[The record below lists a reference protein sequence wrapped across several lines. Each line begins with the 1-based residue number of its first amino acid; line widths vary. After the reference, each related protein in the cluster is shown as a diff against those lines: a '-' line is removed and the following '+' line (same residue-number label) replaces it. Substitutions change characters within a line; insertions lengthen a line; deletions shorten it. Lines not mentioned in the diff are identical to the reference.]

1 MLFCKYKPKKYV
13 YSYLLIWGL
22 KTYIMQK
29 KFKASILAVSLFTVL
44 LVSSCSKNKE
54 EQQVY
59 ETTNKS
65 EIINKI
71 ITDSNFYQL
80 IYTYVSES
88 DKIYSDTNN
97 VDIIQQ
103 SNEKLNLALSRFLS
117 HNPSFVFASQDE
129 RMMILKSVADSFMVK
144 SQFMNHPNDQVVELI
159 DKLNTNKI
167 SDNEIRTYSN
177 ASSSIKAQRATRE
190 DVLGCAV
197 AALAGVIGSYGDT
210 INDVRKILRSGISMS
225 LAIDLALDLI
235 QNASP
240 WWKVGSI
247 ALSFAGCLY
256 FN

>member
-1 MLFCKYKPKKYV
+1 
-13 YSYLLIWGL
+13 
-22 KTYIMQK
+22 MQK
-29 KFKASILAVSLFTVL
+29 KFKVSILAVSLFTVL
-44 LVSSCSKNKE
+44 IDSSCSKNKE

-59 ETTNKS
+59 QIANKS
-65 EIINKI
+65 EIVNKI

-103 SNEKLNLALSRFLS
+103 SNKKLNVALSRFLS
-117 HNPSFVFASQDE
+117 HNHSFVFSSQDE

-159 DKLNTNKI
+159 EKLNTTKI
-167 SDNEIRTYSN
+167 SKSEIRTYSN
-177 ASSSIKAQRATRE
+177 ASSSIIVQRVSRE

-225 LAIDLALDLI
+225 LAIDLALNLI

-247 ALSFAGCLY
+247 VLSFAGCLY

>member
-1 MLFCKYKPKKYV
+1 
-13 YSYLLIWGL
+13 
-22 KTYIMQK
+22 MQK
-29 KFKASILAVSLFTVL
+29 KFKVSILAVSLFTVL
-44 LVSSCSKNKE
+44 LLSSCSKKE

-59 ETTNKS
+59 QTTNQS
-65 EIINKI
+65 EIVNKI

-103 SNEKLNLALSRFLS
+103 SNKKLNVALSRFLS
-117 HNPSFVFASQDE
+117 HNRSFVFSSQDE

-159 DKLNTNKI
+159 EKLNTTKI
-167 SDNEIRTYSN
+167 SKSEIRTYSN
-177 ASSSIKAQRATRE
+177 ASSSIKVQRVSRE

-247 ALSFAGCLY
+247 VLSFAGCLY

>member
-1 MLFCKYKPKKYV
+1 
-13 YSYLLIWGL
+13 
-22 KTYIMQK
+22 MQK
-29 KFKASILAVSLFTVL
+29 KFKVSILAVSLFTVL
-44 LVSSCSKNKE
+44 LLSSCSKKE

-59 ETTNKS
+59 QTTNQS
-65 EIINKI
+65 EIVNKI

-103 SNEKLNLALSRFLS
+103 SNKKLNVALSRFLS
-117 HNPSFVFASQDE
+117 HNRSFVFSSQDE

-159 DKLNTNKI
+159 EKLNTTKI
-167 SDNEIRTYSN
+167 SKSEIRTYSN
-177 ASSSIKAQRATRE
+177 ASSSIIVQRVSRE

-247 ALSFAGCLY
+247 VLSFAGCLY